1 MKRTTQD
8 ATFFF
13 CQRQIDIVH
22 EQTDTVIPSNTQ
34 LYPEPTILPL
44 EIFGEKIHWNP
55 SSSHV
60 ITAGTAVQVW
70 QTSTVRDMLQNPMQ
84 YTKHAQ
90 RTAMQKTNNE
100 ASVIN

>member
-1 MKRTTQD
+1 MKRTTRD

-44 EIFGEKIHWNP
+44 EIFGEKIH
-55 SSSHV
+55 
-60 ITAGTAVQVW
+60 
-70 QTSTVRDMLQNPMQ
+70 
-84 YTKHAQ
+84 
-90 RTAMQKTNNE
+90 
-100 ASVIN
+100 